1 MGQLVTRRGGLG
13 WGSSRGGTFRWL
25 WRARVGSPYSPLWHL
40 LLPIV
45 YFLSSCQPQ
54 VLGMWLK
61 TAASPELPFC
71 PLPPWLIEM

>member
-40 LLPIV
+40 LLPPTGTSLSFFKF
-45 YFLSSCQPQ
+45 FLTF
-54 VLGMWLK
+54 LFIFE
-61 TAASPELPFC
+61 TERDRA
-71 PLPPWLIEM
+71 